1 MNTHLP
7 GTVLL
12 LAGAMTVLAGAA
24 AAQESLHTQFAQ
36 CRDISSDAQR
46 LQCFDAI
53 KTDQPPTTVE
63 TPEPA
68 AAERA
73 LEAERQQL
81 AAERAALAA
90 QRRQLETGNGEPTQA
105 MLIAAFGAE
114 MLDPETRPP
123 IPGKKLE
130 SFSAAAVQ
138 VQAHLRDKIIVKLDN
153 GQVWRQSDSRRS
165 LQLST
170 DNGPHPIT
178 LERGWLNSYWMI
190 DQQTDQRMAVLRV
203 R

>member
-1 MNTHLP
+1 M
-7 GTVLL
+7 
-12 LAGAMTVLAGAA
+12 
-24 AAQESLHTQFAQ
+24 
-36 CRDISSDAQR
+36 CIRDR
-46 LQCFDAI
+46 
-53 KTDQPPTTVE
+53 
-63 TPEPA
+63 
-68 AAERA
+68 
-73 LEAERQQL
+73 
-81 AAERAALAA
+81 
-90 QRRQLETGNGEPTQA
+90 
-105 MLIAAFGAE
+105 
-114 MLDPETRPP
+114 
-123 IPGKKLE
+123 
-130 SFSAAAVQ
+130 FSAAAVQ

>member
-81 AAERAALAA
+81 AAERAALVPSLLIGLLLFTVGSAI
-90 QRRQLETGNGEPTQA
+90 TGIAVVG
-105 MLIAAFGAE
+105 LIAGTGGA
-114 MLDPETRPP
+114 L
-123 IPGKKLE
+123 L
-130 SFSAAAVQ
+130 A
-138 VQAHLRDKIIVKLDN
+138 
-153 GQVWRQSDSRRS
+153 
-165 LQLST
+165 LSNVGLLVVGGFIGGLLA
-170 DNGPHPIT
+170 D
-178 LERGWLNSYWMI
+178 
-190 DQQTDQRMAVLRV
+190 
-203 R
+203 

>member
-1 MNTHLP
+1 MNTHP
-7 GTVLL
+7 TGTALL
-12 LAGAMTVLAGAA
+12 LAGTLAAFAGPA
-24 AAQESLHTQFAQ
+24 AAQASLHTQFTQ
-36 CRDISSDAQR
+36 CRDISDDAQR

-53 KTDQPPTTVE
+53 DTDQQ
-63 TPEPA
+63 PA
-68 AAERA
+68 AAETAEPAATAQA
-73 LEAERQQL
+73 LESERQQL

-90 QRRQLETGNGEPTQA
+90 QRQELESGKLEPTQA

-114 MLDPETRPP
+114 MLATDTRPP

-130 SFSAAAVQ
+130 SFSAAVVLVQ
-138 VQAHLRDKIIVKLDN
+138 PHLRDKIIVKLDN

-170 DNGPHPIT
+170 ENGPHAVT